1 MFTRGWG
8 QGGGT
13 DGQWESEGGDFIGGA
28 SQRSAKSS
36 SESLPAEHARQQ
48 LWVSP
53 QSGFTHSSVMVFPQS
68 GSTITL
74 VGLTYLTNRILK
86 ERQAHSI

>member
-1 MFTRGWG
+1 MGDRWTVVIRGG
-8 QGGGT
+8 R
-13 DGQWESEGGDFIGGA
+13 FHGGA

-36 SESLPAEHARQQ
+36 FESLPAEHACQQ

-74 VGLTYLTNRILK
+74 VGLTYPTNRIPR
-86 ERQAHSI
+86 ECQAQSILGI